1 MNAMR
6 TDDQITAGDAEVL
19 KYFRKHSPASAS
31 DAKKALPDAGSVKH
45 RIAALS
51 KPDVGLLS
59 EDVDTDLSGTREL
72 HRGLG
77 IYRITPKGELA
88 LDDYLA
94 ERKQHRKELLLKSV
108 WMPILVS
115 IAANLT
121 IAGIRQLW
129 PLIRQWLFHTPA

>member
-1 MNAMR
+1 MESENR
-6 TDDQITAGDAEVL
+6 ITAGDAEVL

-31 DAKKALPDAGSVKH
+31 DAKKALPDTAAVDH

-51 KPDVGLLS
+51 KPDVGFLT
-59 EDVDTDLSGTREL
+59 EDMDTDLSGTREL

-77 IYRITPKGELA
+77 IYRITPKGEMA
-88 LDDYLA
+88 LDDYLT
-94 ERKQHRKELLLKSV
+94 EQRRHQKELLLKSV

-129 PLIRQWLFHTPA
+129 PLIQQWLFHTPA

>member
-1 MNAMR
+1 MESENR
-6 TDDQITAGDAEVL
+6 ITAGDAEVL

-31 DAKKALPDAGSVKH
+31 DAKKALPDTNAVAH
-45 RIAALS
+45 RIAALT
-51 KPDVGLLS
+51 KPDVWLLA

-72 HRGLG
+72 HRRLG
-77 IYRITPKGELA
+77 VYRITPKGKIA
-88 LDDYLA
+88 LDDYLT
-94 ERKQHRKELLLKSV
+94 EQRQYRKELFLKSV

-129 PLIRQWLFHTPA
+129 PLIQQWLFHTLA

>member
-1 MNAMR
+1 MENENR
-6 TDDQITAGDAEVL
+6 ITAGDAEVL
-19 KYFRKHSPASAS
+19 KYFREHSPASAS
-31 DAKKALPDAGSVKH
+31 DAKKALPDTGAVDH

-51 KPDVGLLS
+51 KPDVVFLT
-59 EDVDTDLSGTREL
+59 EDMDTDLSGTREL

-77 IYRITPKGELA
+77 VYRITPKGEMA
-88 LDDYLA
+88 LDDYLT
-94 ERKQHRKELLLKSV
+94 EQRRHQKELLLKSV

-129 PLIRQWLFHTPA
+129 PLIQQWLFHTPA

>member
-1 MNAMR
+1 MR
-6 TDDQITAGDAEVL
+6 NDVQITAGDAEIL

-31 DAKKALPDAGSVKH
+31 DAKKALPDTGAVDH

-51 KPDVGLLS
+51 KPDVGFLT
-59 EDVDTDLSGTREL
+59 EDMDTDLSGTREL

-77 IYRITPKGELA
+77 AYRITPKGEMA
-88 LDDYLA
+88 LDDYLT
-94 ERKQHRKELLLKSV
+94 EQRRHQKELLLKSV

-129 PLIRQWLFHTPA
+129 PLIQQWLFHTPA